1 MPFRSNAVEGL
12 SRATNH
18 EMDPGVR
25 ERRGIGGLSRR
36 ARRLFRH
43 ATSSGTGEFHSG
55 APRVVVWCPRERHDA
70 HHHAARTVHDRGDA
84 RDVVRRGSRTRISL
98 VRSTSEFPGAEGDPC
113 HAPHG
118 PISECAVSART
129 LGRATLT
136 SEGAIICPA
145 GQVCPALARLW
156 VINVVVVRSLSAP
169 KVVAVTQLD
178 DGRHVALRIGDR
190 LVVRLRG
197 PTNYTW
203 TVPSSSSTSVV
214 RVVVGVRGSV
224 ATSSLVAVSPGTVRV
239 TSSDNPNCYPMCL
252 APSRLF
258 SLRVTVTR

>member
-1 MPFRSNAVEGL
+1 MRRTTRWTLACVSAVALVGSL
-12 SRATNH
+12 VV
-18 EMDPGVR
+18 PGV
-25 ERRGIGGLSRR
+25 SF
-36 ARRLFRH
+36 ATRRLRAPVSFTQARLASSCGVRASATMRIITQPEPCTIAVTL
-43 ATSSGTGEFHSG
+43 ATSFVVVLERGYRWS
-55 APRVVVWCPRERHDA
+55 APRPSSQVLKVTHV
-70 HHHAARTVHDRGDA
+70 
-84 RDVVRRGSRTRISL
+84 TRPTG
-98 VRSTSEFPGAEGDPC
+98 RSVS
-113 HAPHG
+113 
-118 PISECAVSART
+118 AVSART